1 MNRRTHKLI
10 IICILIAIF
19 SFVVSWA
26 MARDNINTEN
36 IFQIPSEQ
44 VEYSIL
50 NTIDEIESFQKTKT
64 IIWIIILSH
73 IISIMWVGFV
83 NMMSLDRDMGRMSY
97 PLIIMPIA
105 NIICAIIILEKIK
118 ERVKQKKEGE

>member
-1 MNRRTHKLI
+1 MNKRTHKLI

-26 MARDNINTEN
+26 MAQDNTNIKN
-36 IFQIPSEQ
+36 IFQTPSEQ
-44 VEYSIL
+44 VEHSIL

-64 IIWIIILSH
+64 VIWIIILLY

-83 NMMSLDRDMGRMSY
+83 NMISLDRDMGRISY
-97 PLIIMPIA
+97 LLIIMPIV

-118 ERVKQKKEGE
+118 ERVK